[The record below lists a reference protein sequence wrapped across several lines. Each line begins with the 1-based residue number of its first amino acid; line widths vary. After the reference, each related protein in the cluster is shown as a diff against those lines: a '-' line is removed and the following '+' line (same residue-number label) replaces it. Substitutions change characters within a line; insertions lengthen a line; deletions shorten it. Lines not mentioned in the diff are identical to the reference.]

1 MNEFSRGQLKVLWHV
16 DVFRR
21 SFRQFKGHTC
31 VGESC
36 IFCALQEKILEQIHF
51 HLTGSDDLDSCSA
64 AHCLSH
70 QKCSLS
76 VFEMALFVQFQHS
89 SQSALPPDDP

>member
-36 IFCALQEKILEQIHF
+36 IFCALQ
-51 HLTGSDDLDSCSA
+51 
-64 AHCLSH
+64 
-70 QKCSLS
+70 
-76 VFEMALFVQFQHS
+76 ALFVQFQHS